1 MYYGANHW
9 SPQAEPKDNSPVI
22 LSVPCSHSTWNCI
35 QVSIS
40 NAWHNILL
48 MTEGNA
54 VIKWER
60 LTYIRKLTDSKL
72 LSVSK
77 YDILSWGDGSVEKVF
92 AEQPHRLKC
101 EFQHPPKIQT
111 GYEVERGRKQSVS
124 SNSQLWPNRCYLKNT
139 VGSDRRIPEPPASN
153 HILRHAW
160 KHAHM
165 HIHVRLYMF
174 CIGFLVLMGIEPS
187 NLVCE

>member
-1 MYYGANHW
+1 MQWLCLMGLIIFLKPSGW
-9 SPQAEPKDNSPVI
+9 SKGNSPMI
-22 LSVPCSHSTWNCI
+22 LSVQCFHSTWNCI

-48 MTEGNA
+48 MTKGHT
-54 VIKWER
+54 VKWER

-77 YDILSWGDGSVEKVF
+77 YVILSWGDGSVEKVF

-111 GYEVERGRKQSVS
+111 GYEVERGRSQSVS
-124 SNSQLWPNRCYLKNT
+124 SNSQLWPNRCYLRNT
-139 VGSDRRIPEPPASN
+139 VGSDRRIPSHQPLTTYWGMLEN
-153 HILRHAW
+153 TNTHAQ
-160 KHAHM
+160 ACALV
-165 HIHVRLYMF
+165 HVLYRIF
-174 CIGFLVLMGIEPS
+174 GVDGDWT
-187 NLVCE
+187 